1 MGQCRGVGCKGP
13 KEPEKQGEEEA
24 VGRLVCDQRANIR
37 VGNTECRV
45 EIKTSGMPTL
55 PSPCASLPSITPIL
69 LPEDTSGGRAPP
81 TAPPNPHPS
90 EESSEMGLERRT
102 GAEPGGEGHA
112 GLRVETLRRGV
123 ALGTPGGPRGR

>member
-1 MGQCRGVGCKGP
+1 MQRTERARKARG
-13 KEPEKQGEEEA
+13 EEA
-24 VGRLVCDQRANIR
+24 VGRLVCDPKANIR

-45 EIKTSGMPTL
+45 EIKPAEMPTL

-69 LPEDTSGGRAPP
+69 LPEDHLRGEGATDGA
-81 TAPPNPHPS
+81 PNPHPS

-112 GLRVETLRRGV
+112 GLRVETLRRV
-123 ALGTPGGPRGR
+123 AALRTPGGPRGR